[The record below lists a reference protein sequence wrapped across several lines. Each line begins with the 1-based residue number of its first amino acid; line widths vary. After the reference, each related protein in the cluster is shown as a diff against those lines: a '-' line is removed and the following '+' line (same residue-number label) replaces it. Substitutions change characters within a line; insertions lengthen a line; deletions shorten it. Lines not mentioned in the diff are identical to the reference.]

1 MGCLYALCVKLS
13 CLISAQ
19 LHPSS
24 PQTSQPIANL
34 TPRRYA
40 LGSLPPV
47 DEKGRGDAAG
57 ASEDGS
63 VARVDGA
70 RGAWDVAQNRTAETK
85 EVDNTGPPPKAV
97 EDGITGNRGGDNGDG
112 DITVDHETNKEH
124 TDHISDL
131 QDLVKDV
138 AAHDASAKAPAIDVP
153 AVTLAAPSEDSAV
166 KPKDL
171 RSDRG
176 YHPAE
181 LHPYI
186 PNASSTASGT
196 TGASSS
202 SQYSSLSRNT
212 SPSTSTKE
220 KHGHVHQRTVSTS
233 STGSGSPRRKKVGFF
248 DKVRGE
254 AKVIVGK
261 IEHKKEKVEEG
272 KRILHGED

>member
-1 MGCLYALCVKLS
+1 MG
-13 CLISAQ
+13 
-19 LHPSS
+19 
-24 PQTSQPIANL
+24 
-34 TPRRYA
+34 
-40 LGSLPPV
+40 
-47 DEKGRGDAAG
+47 
-57 ASEDGS
+57 
-63 VARVDGA
+63 RVDGI
-70 RGAWDVAQNRTAETK
+70 RGIWDVAENRTAETK
-85 EVDNTGPPPKAV
+85 KVDNISPPPKAM
-97 EDGITGNRGGDNGDG
+97 EDGITGNRGGNNGDG
-112 DITVDHETNKEH
+112 DTKMDDETNKKYA
-124 TDHISDL
+124 DCISDL
-131 QDLVKDV
+131 QALVQND
-138 AAHDASAKAPAIDVP
+138 AAHDASAKAPAVNVP
-153 AVTLAAPSEDSAV
+153 ATALAAPSENSAA

-176 YHPAE
+176 YHPAK

-202 SQYSSLSRNT
+202 SQHTSLSHNT
-212 SPSTSTKE
+212 SPSASTKE

>member
-1 MGCLYALCVKLS
+1 VG
-13 CLISAQ
+13 
-19 LHPSS
+19 
-24 PQTSQPIANL
+24 
-34 TPRRYA
+34 
-40 LGSLPPV
+40 
-47 DEKGRGDAAG
+47 
-57 ASEDGS
+57 
-63 VARVDGA
+63 RVDGA
-70 RGAWDVAQNRTAETK
+70 RGAWDVAENRKAETK
-85 EVDNTGPPPKAV
+85 KVDNTGPPPKAV
-97 EDGITGNRGGDNGDG
+97 EDGIAGNRGGDSGDG
-112 DITVDHETNKEH
+112 DTKLDDETNKKY
-124 TDHISDL
+124 TDRISDL
-131 QDLVKDV
+131 QALVQDD
-138 AAHDASAKAPAIDVP
+138 AAHDTSAKAPAIDVP
-153 AVTLAAPSEDSAV
+153 AAAPVAPSEDSAA

-186 PNASSTASGT
+186 PNASSTASASGT

-202 SQYSSLSRNT
+202 SQHTSLSRNT
-212 SPSTSTKE
+212 SPSASTKE

-233 STGSGSPRRKKVGFF
+233 SVGSGSPRRKKVGF